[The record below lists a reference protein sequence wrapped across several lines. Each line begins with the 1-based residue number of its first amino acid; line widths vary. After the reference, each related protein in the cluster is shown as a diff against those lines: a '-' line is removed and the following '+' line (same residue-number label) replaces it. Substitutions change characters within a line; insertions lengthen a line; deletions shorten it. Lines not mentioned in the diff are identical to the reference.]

1 MRPFFFVKEGKCWR
15 GLFFRWCEMRCY
27 EKVLDM
33 HSVVFNSGA
42 INISYNK
49 PRLNRVGI
57 NFSTYNA
64 PNDLVPQL
72 TGMNAVTLL
81 VKGSRARKVG
91 LEKIRR
97 SIRDRKDIL
106 EGTTTESSHT
116 LPYQWEY
123 PGLKLL
129 EKPFGRV
136 DVTVTIFQRSEG
148 ANLFSYDQLMTAITD
163 VYQGRYKAFN
173 DDARKNAVTSGHIP
187 TELYYYYPEDESW
200 FHAKDINDN

>member
-116 LPYQWEY
+116 LPYH
-123 PGLKLL
+123 GLRDRANKMQHGLQTPSKDML
-129 EKPFGRV
+129 AMHEAAINGMAGTSNDGVTKKFFGFMSKR
-136 DVTVTIFQRSEG
+136 RG
-148 ANLFSYDQLMTAITD
+148 
-163 VYQGRYKAFN
+163 
-173 DDARKNAVTSGHIP
+173 
-187 TELYYYYPEDESW
+187 
-200 FHAKDINDN
+200 